1 MSLLLRRRFGP
12 IVLAALAGAAALALA
27 DDTPPA
33 ATPDQGPGA
42 AKQVPTPASPAAT
55 PGAGPATPAAPPG
68 AAATV
73 APGAAGAGGDTPLY
87 RVVDGNQVDHNTM
100 NGWRTWRA
108 MACERCHGANQEGL
122 VGPSLVDD
130 MKTMSKEEFT
140 KCVLDGRIDKG
151 MPNFGGAKS
160 VTDNIDNLYA
170 FLKGRSDGAIA
181 TGHLKEIQ

>member
-42 AKQVPTPASPAAT
+42 AKQVPA
-55 PGAGPATPAAPPG
+55 PATPD
-68 AAATV
+68 V
-73 APGAAGAGGDTPLY
+73 AAGGNTPLY

-151 MPNFGGAKS
+151 MPNFGGVKS